1 MVCLTQSGVYI
12 LVGVVTLCMLTA
24 GKSELQHLCMIHN
37 VHILTLSLPPSFF
50 RFIDNK
56 KQEHNLRHY
65 FFPVPGHTILWG
77 DGEYLC
83 PLCQTYGNTVLPLA
97 TPLHFTALCA
107 RPERSLTL
115 DECQSFIS
123 SAVMRGMEITSN
135 VTGTTCTVH
144 VFIVVVFG
152 HVIVM

>member
-1 MVCLTQSGVYI
+1 M
-12 LVGVVTLCMLTA
+12 
-24 GKSELQHLCMIHN
+24 
-37 VHILTLSLPPSFF
+37 
-50 RFIDNK
+50 
-56 KQEHNLRHY
+56 
-65 FFPVPGHTILWG
+65 
-77 DGEYLC
+77 
-83 PLCQTYGNTVLPLA
+83 
-97 TPLHFTALCA
+97 
-107 RPERSLTL
+107 L